1 MGTDSPTPRTFFVKI
16 NFMEDRKWKKPSD
29 CIS

>member
-1 MGTDSPTPRTFFVKI
+1 MGSDSPT
-16 NFMEDRKWKKPSD
+16 NFLIEKTRMEDRKWKKPSD

>member
-1 MGTDSPTPRTFFVKI
+1 MGSGSPTQFLIEKTK
-16 NFMEDRKWKKPSD
+16 MEDRKWKKPSD